1 MKAGAWLGSYLVKE
15 VKCMLEKSPIQ
26 VLGVPIHPWT
36 MGEAVAYLEESIAT
50 GRQSFV
56 VTANAEIIMLCQDNP
71 RYKEIVSHSA
81 DVVLPD
87 GAGAVWAG
95 RHLGYQVPE
104 RVAGFDLFNQL
115 LASGSHKGHKAYFF
129 GGAPGVAEAAK
140 AKAEE
145 LYPGVQVVGCH
156 NGYFQEEESQGIID
170 GINASGADLLFV
182 ALGAPKQEEWL
193 VKHAQELRPRV
204 LMGIGGSF
212 DVLAGKME
220 RAPKWMQDASLEWA
234 FRFYK
239 QPSRFMRMLALPK
252 FVVKVLLAP
261 KA

>member
-1 MKAGAWLGSYLVKE
+1 
-15 VKCMLEKSPIQ
+15 MLEKSPIQ

-56 VTANAEIIMLCQDNP
+56 VTANAEIVMLCQENAA
-71 RYKEIVSHSA
+71 YKEIVTHKA

-115 LASGSHKGHKAYFF
+115 LKAGVEKGRKAYFF
-129 GGAPGVAEAAK
+129 GGAPGIAEAAK

-145 LYPGVQVVGCH
+145 LYPGVQIVGCH
-156 NGYFQEEESQGIID
+156 NGFFKEAESAGIIAE
-170 GINASGADLLFV
+170 INQSGAELLFV
-182 ALGAPKQEEWL
+182 ALGAPKQEQWL
-193 VKHAQELRPRV
+193 VNHAAELKSRV

-220 RAPKWMQDASLEWA
+220 RAPKWMQEASLEWA
-234 FRFYK
+234 FRLYK
-239 QPSRFMRMLALPK
+239 QPSRFLRMLALPK
-252 FVVKVLLAP
+252 FVLKVLFST